1 MAQISRF
8 EDLPIWQLAI
18 ELAVKIYN
26 ISLEGKLKN
35 DFELKAQIKD
45 AAVSVSNNIAE
56 GFEYDNNAD
65 FIRFLTYSKGSV
77 GEVRSM
83 INFLKKVEYI
93 NNEKFDEIY
102 NDCINLSKQI
112 NNFRQYIKNNKSR
125 KR

>member
-8 EDLPIWQLAI
+8 EDLQIWQLAI

-26 ISLEGKLKN
+26 ISSEGKLKN

-93 NNEKFDEIY
+93 SNEKFDELY

>member
-1 MAQISRF
+1 M
-8 EDLPIWQLAI
+8 AI

-83 INFLKKVEYI
+83 INFLQKVEYI
-93 NNEKFDEIY
+93 SNEKFDEIY

-112 NNFRQYIKNNKSR
+112 NNFRQYIKNTKSR

>member
-18 ELAVKIYN
+18 ELAVKIYD

-56 GFEYDNNAD
+56 GFEYDNNAN

-83 INFLKKVEYI
+83 INFLQKVEYI
-93 NNEKFDEIY
+93 SNEKFDEIY

-112 NNFRQYIKNNKSR
+112 NNFRQYIKNTKSR

>member
-26 ISLEGKLKN
+26 ICLEGKLKN
-35 DFELKAQIKD
+35 DFELKAQLKD

-83 INFLKKVEYI
+83 INFLQKVEYI
-93 NNEKFDEIY
+93 NIEKFDEIY
-102 NDCINLSKQI
+102 NDCVNLSKQI

>member
-83 INFLKKVEYI
+83 INFLQKVEYI
-93 NNEKFDEIY
+93 SNEKFDEIY

>member
-83 INFLKKVEYI
+83 INFLQKVEYI
-93 NNEKFDEIY
+93 SNEKFDEIY

-112 NNFRQYIKNNKSR
+112 NNFRQYIKNTKSR